1 MTDHEAFRDLSPT
14 TLAEAVGRAQVMN
27 LDVRPL
33 WGPAPRIAGPAFTVR
48 CPAGDQLGLHAAI
61 YRAAPGS
68 VLVVEA
74 ADAQYALA
82 GGNVCAIAQRRGIAG
97 FVMNGAIRDIAEVR
111 ASGFPVYAKGVVP
124 IPGNK
129 RTVEPFNEP
138 VRVGGVIVHAG
149 DIVVADEEGV
159 VVVPRG
165 RADEVLAT
173 ARAKAAKE
181 DALTLDAWEA
191 DHRAR
196 IDKSLKEA
204 GFEG

>member
-1 MTDHEAFRDLSPT
+1 MADHAAFRDLSPT
-14 TLAEAVGRAQVMN
+14 TLAEAVGRAQVMD
-27 LDVRPL
+27 LDISPL

-61 YRAAPGS
+61 YRAEPGS

-74 ADAQYALA
+74 ADARFALA

-97 FVMNGAIRDIAEVR
+97 FVMNGAIRDVAEVR

-124 IPGNK
+124 IPGDK

-149 DIVVADEEGV
+149 DIVVADEEGI
-159 VVVPRG
+159 VVVPQG
-165 RADEVLAT
+165 RADEVLTT

-181 DALTLDAWEA
+181 AALTLDAWEA

-196 IDKSLKEA
+196 IDDSLKAA